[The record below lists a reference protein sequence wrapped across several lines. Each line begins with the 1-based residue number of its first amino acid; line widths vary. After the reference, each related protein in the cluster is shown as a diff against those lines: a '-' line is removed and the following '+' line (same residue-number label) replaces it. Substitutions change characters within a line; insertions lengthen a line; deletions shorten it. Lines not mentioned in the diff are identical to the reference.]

1 MLKTAKVCI
10 TIMLLALIAA
20 TACHGQA
27 VFLARKALG
36 AVQHLTSSVTGS
48 GSGTAPQQ
56 EVGSVL
62 LEADA
67 NKVYATATRII
78 QGNPQY
84 QIISRNDE
92 NRKIDFTNGKR
103 EAVMRRVTQLQDNIA
118 QILVS
123 SVTAAGKKED
133 PAFVVDGILKV
144 CKEMNVKCSLS
155 GN

>member
-1 MLKTAKVCI
+1 MLKTTKFCI
-10 TIMLLALIAA
+10 TIMLFALISA

-48 GSGTAPQQ
+48 GSGAAPQQ

-78 QGNPQY
+78 QGNPKY

-92 NRKIDFTNGKR
+92 NRKIDFTDGKR
-103 EAVMRRVTQLQDNIA
+103 EAVLSVSQLQDNVA

-133 PAFVVDGILKV
+133 PAFVVDGILGV
-144 CKEMNVKCSLS
+144 CKEMNVQCSLS
-155 GN
+155 GK